1 MRDIGTDLLE
11 NLKLIKG
18 NGSFVTSQVAPFIFS
33 GLAVQGLG
41 EIAYPINSLQANA
54 LIQVAHKAPFGQG
67 SQTIYDDAVRSAWEI
82 DAEELHFNGQQWE
95 KFLAKALAKIK
106 PEMGIEDYEIEA
118 HLYEMLIYE
127 KGDFF
132 LSHRDSEK
140 EKGMFGTL
148 IIGLPSPHRGG
159 ELLVRGDRLPRRS
172 LASTIFSKNRCRIL
186 G

>member
-18 NGSFVTSQVAPFIFS
+18 NGSFVTSQVAPFIFP

-172 LASTIFSKNRCRIL
+172 LF
-186 G
+186 